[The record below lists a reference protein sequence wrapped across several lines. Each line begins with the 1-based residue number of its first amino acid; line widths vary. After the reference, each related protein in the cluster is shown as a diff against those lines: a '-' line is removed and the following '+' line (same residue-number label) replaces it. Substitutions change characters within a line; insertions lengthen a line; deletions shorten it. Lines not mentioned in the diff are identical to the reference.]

1 MRELKDSGPMGSH
14 IIHQRGLMTM
24 TTDSKAKTLR
34 TALLLLA
41 CPALLFSM
49 TACGEQVVPA
59 DPASVKQTPTD
70 TNDDQSDD
78 DDIDDSNDG

>member
-1 MRELKDSGPMGSH
+1 MRELKNSGPMESH
-14 IIHQRGLMTM
+14 IIHQRGTTM

-49 TACGEQVVPA
+49 TACGEQVATA
-59 DPASVKQTPTD
+59 DPASVKQTPAD

-78 DDIDDSNDG
+78 NDIDDSNDG